1 MLGQLV
7 AEPLL
12 TFQTPD
18 GRQLAY
24 ARWGDP
30 DGFPI
35 LVLHGTPGC
44 RLERWPDED
53 VYRRLG
59 VLLITHDRAGYGQS
73 TRRPGRRVVDE
84 VDDVAALADE
94 LGLEHFGVTGG
105 SGGGAHALAC
115 AARLPDR
122 IERVSCVVGVAP
134 FGDAGL
140 DREAWLA
147 GMDPENIKEFGWA
160 EAGEDVLTREL
171 EAEYAKIAASVADDP
186 SSVLGDFDLSES
198 DRKELAREERAQ
210 IIRESWAEHSARG
223 VGGWVDDDLAHLHPW
238 GFDVAEITIPVLV
251 RYGATDVLVPPA
263 HGDWLAANV
272 PGCVVKV
279 DGGAGHLGAD
289 PKEEIAETA
298 RWLRDGVP
306 PPGSSWPPASQT
318 TSIGRSRAGSG
329 REPASTSTASRAEA
343 KGATTHR
350 RERRAAHVATFRGSR
365 RRRGA
370 RPATRGTS
378 RDAPAVPRAEAA
390 ARAPPRGAGSRRRR
404 SAAGAR
410 ARRRARRPGSPPRR
424 RRAAIRRPAAIAPAA
439 AILRARRTCRPPNAG
454 RLRPS
459 GRNGRPS
466 QARRCAGS
474 GERAR
479 GGPRPGRS
487 SESGRSR

>member
-1 MLGQLV
+1 MLGRLV

-263 HGDWLAANV
+263 HGEWLAANV

-306 PPGSSWPPASQT
+306 PPGS
-318 TSIGRSRAGSG
+318 TS
-329 REPASTSTASRAEA
+329 
-343 KGATTHR
+343 
-350 RERRAAHVATFRGSR
+350 
-365 RRRGA
+365 
-370 RPATRGTS
+370 
-378 RDAPAVPRAEAA
+378 
-390 ARAPPRGAGSRRRR
+390 
-404 SAAGAR
+404 
-410 ARRRARRPGSPPRR
+410 
-424 RRAAIRRPAAIAPAA
+424 
-439 AILRARRTCRPPNAG
+439 
-454 RLRPS
+454 
-459 GRNGRPS
+459 
-466 QARRCAGS
+466 
-474 GERAR
+474 
-479 GGPRPGRS
+479 
-487 SESGRSR
+487 